1 MPHRSIFTEDEGN
14 TVASRL
20 DGKVAIITGAARGQG
35 EAHARRFIAEGAKVV
50 LGDVLDV
57 DGERVAADLGDGA
70 TYVHLDV
77 TSEADWDT
85 AVAAAGALGSLN
97 VLINNAAIH
106 WVRPIEHERPEALEK
121 IWRVN
126 FLGSFIGMQKVIAP
140 MRAACGGSIINVSST
155 AGLTGLAYHS
165 GYGHTKWAI
174 RGVTKVA
181 AVELG
186 GDGIRV
192 NSVHPGPINTNMLS
206 SSPGATPDV
215 ARFQHLPA
223 RRYGEP
229 EEVASL
235 MVFLASDESAFMTGT
250 EFVID
255 GGSQAGPF
263 PTYSWDPAVHGK

>member
-1 MPHRSIFTEDEGN
+1 MTG
-14 TVASRL
+14 RL
-20 DGKVAIITGAARGQG
+20 DGKTAIITGAARGQG
-35 EAHARRFIAEGAKVV
+35 EAHARRFVAEGANVV
-50 LGDVLDV
+50 LGDVLDD
-57 DGERVAADLGDGA
+57 DGARVAAELGA
-70 TYVHLDV
+70 AARFVHLDV
-77 TSEADWDT
+77 TSEADWDA
-85 AVAAAGALGSLN
+85 AVAAAGELGSLN
-97 VLINNAAIH
+97 VLVNNAAIH
-106 WVRPIEHERPEALEK
+106 WVRPIEHETAARLEK

-126 FLGSFIGMQKVIAP
+126 FLGSYLGMQKVIAP
-140 MRAACGGSIINVSST
+140 MRAAGGGSIINVSST

-165 GYGHTKWAI
+165 AYGHTKWAL

-206 SSPGATPDV
+206 SSPGAAPDI
-215 ARFQHLPA
+215 ARFAHLPA

-229 EEVASL
+229 DEVASL

-255 GGSQAGPF
+255 GGSQAGPA
-263 PTYSWDPAVHGK
+263 PTYEWDPEVHG

>member
-1 MPHRSIFTEDEGN
+1 MSG
-14 TVASRL
+14 RL
-20 DGKVAIITGAARGQG
+20 TGKTAIITGAARGQG
-35 EAHARRFIAEGAKVV
+35 EAHARRFVAEGAKVV
-50 LGDVLDV
+50 LADVLDD
-57 DGERVAADLGDGA
+57 DGARVAAELGA
-70 TYVHLDV
+70 SARFVHLDV

-85 AVAAAGALGSLN
+85 AIAAAQELGPLN
-97 VLINNAAIH
+97 VLVNNAAIH
-106 WVRPIEHERPEALEK
+106 WVRPIEFESADRLEK

-126 FLGSFIGMQKVIAP
+126 FLGSYIGMQKAIAP
-140 MRAACGGSIINVSST
+140 MRAAGGGSIVNVSST

-165 GYGHTKWAI
+165 AYGHTKWAL

-206 SSPGATPDV
+206 ASPGASPDR

-229 EEVASL
+229 DEVASL

-255 GGSQAGPF
+255 GGSQAGPP
-263 PTYSWDPAVHGK
+263 PTYQWDPAVHGK

>member
-1 MPHRSIFTEDEGN
+1 MAG
-14 TVASRL
+14 RL

-35 EAHARRFIAEGAKVV
+35 EAHARRFVAEGAHVV
-50 LGDVLDV
+50 LGDVLDD
-57 DGERVAADLGDGA
+57 DGARVAASLGA
-70 TYVHLDV
+70 AARYVHLDV
-77 TSEADWDT
+77 TSETDWDA
-85 AVAAAGALGSLN
+85 AVAAAGAFGAYN

-106 WVRPIEHERPEALEK
+106 WVRPIEYEDVASLEK
-121 IWRVN
+121 MWRVN
-126 FLGSFIGMQKVIAP
+126 FLGSYLGLQKAIAP
-140 MRAACGGSIINVSST
+140 MRAAGGGSIVNVSST

-165 GYGHTKWAI
+165 AYGHTKWAM

-186 GDGIRV
+186 GDHIRV
-192 NSVHPGPINTNMLS
+192 NSVHPGPINTNMLT

-215 ARFQHLPA
+215 TRFQHLPA
-223 RRYGEP
+223 RRHGEP

-255 GGSQAGPF
+255 GGSQAGPA
-263 PTYSWDPAVHGK
+263 PTYQWDPAEHAR